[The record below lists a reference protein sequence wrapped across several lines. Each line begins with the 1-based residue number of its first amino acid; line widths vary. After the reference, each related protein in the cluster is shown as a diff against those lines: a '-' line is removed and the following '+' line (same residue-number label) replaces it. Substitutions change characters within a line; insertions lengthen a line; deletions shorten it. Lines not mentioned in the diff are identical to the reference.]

1 MARFILK
8 LWAALYWGVTRL
20 RGSLYDLGILR
31 SYRSRIPVISIGNVT
46 VGGNGKTPLALY
58 LAAELAARGWRP
70 VILSRGYGGRLKGP
84 QRVSATNRAEDVGD
98 EPLLMAQTGGS
109 PVYIARS
116 RAAGARLIESDA
128 SGDVILLDDGLQHRA
143 LARNLDIISIFAGNE
158 RAVTEF
164 VKGELLPLGLFRE
177 VREVALKRAAMI
189 VIAERRVVLDSK
201 GLAPIDTRL
210 MNTLPAAATV
220 YRSFF
225 EASEVQH
232 LTSAQPLGACRVNAF
247 AGIANPDT
255 FFESLEQLGYTLL
268 GKTSFADHHAFS
280 EVDLQ
285 KILAQHPGVPLVC
298 TAKDAVKLAGM
309 SAELRSQ
316 CAVMRVKLKVV
327 PSDAFIVQIERKIR

>member
-8 LWAALYWGVTRL
+8 LGAALYWGVTRL
-20 RGSLYDLGILR
+20 RGSLYDLGIFR

-70 VILSRGYGGRLKGP
+70 VILSRGYGGRFKGP
-84 QRVSATNRAEDVGD
+84 QRVSATNRVEDVGD
-98 EPLLMAQTGGS
+98 EPLLMAQTGDS

-158 RAVTEF
+158 LAVTEF
-164 VKGELLPLGLFRE
+164 AKGELLPLGLFRE
-177 VREVALKRAAMI
+177 VREVAMI

-210 MNTLPAAATV
+210 MNTLPVAATV

-268 GKTSFADHHAFS
+268 GKNSFADHHAFS

-285 KILAQHPGVPLVC
+285 KILAQYPGIPLVC

-309 SAELRSQ
+309 SVELRSQ
-316 CAVMRVKLKVV
+316 CAVMRVKLKVI